1 MKEKSRI
8 LEKANN
14 DKTRAVSFKDS
25 FGGSENQLRM
35 LLTKLPDESFKN
47 INLILNNAQHELIDK
62 DKINVLWMHH
72 FVNQEESKNLGSK
85 DFVDKLDWIVFNSNW
100 NFEKYVYQYKIP
112 ENKSVVIKNA
122 IEEIDFVEKPK
133 NKINL
138 IYHTTPWRGL
148 ANLLNIFKKIN
159 LEDVELNVCSS
170 VTIYGEKFNNVLGK
184 EYEKLFEECKN
195 TKNVNYLGYIENNKV
210 LELLKKMHIFAY
222 PSIWHET
229 SCVSAIEAMAAGC
242 EVVTT
247 NLAALYET
255 CAPFGTFV
263 NFDRNIQNLEKRYAK
278 ILINSIKNYWSEK
291 NQYKLKL
298 QNETINSTYS
308 WKVRS
313 LEWENFFN
321 EARKLK
327 F

>member
-35 LLTKLPDESFKN
+35 LLKKLPDESFKN

-100 NFEKYVYQYKIP
+100 NFEKYVYQYKVP

-148 ANLLNIFKKIN
+148 ANLLNIFKKLN

-195 TKNVNYLGYIENNKV
+195 TKNVNL
-210 LELLKKMHIFAY
+210 
-222 PSIWHET
+222 SW
-229 SCVSAIEAMAAGC
+229 
-242 EVVTT
+242 
-247 NLAALYET
+247 LY
-255 CAPFGTFV
+255 
-263 NFDRNIQNLEKRYAK
+263 
-278 ILINSIKNYWSEK
+278 
-291 NQYKLKL
+291 
-298 QNETINSTYS
+298 
-308 WKVRS
+308 
-313 LEWENFFN
+313 
-321 EARKLK
+321 RK
-327 F
+327 

>member
-1 MKEKSRI
+1 
-8 LEKANN
+8 
-14 DKTRAVSFKDS
+14 
-25 FGGSENQLRM
+25 
-35 LLTKLPDESFKN
+35 
-47 INLILNNAQHELIDK
+47 
-62 DKINVLWMHH
+62 MHH

-100 NFEKYVYQYKIP
+100 NFEKYVYQYKVP

-133 NKINL
+133 NKISL

-148 ANLLNIFKKIN
+148 ANLLNIFKKLN